1 MAATVEVAEVAWA
14 EATAEARVEARA
26 VVQEAEMARV
36 EARVVGAEEVVG
48 AEVWGARLV
57 CLQGRRAVGLE
68 MGARV
73 VVWEEERVVDLEEE
87 RAVAKRVE
95 G

>member
-26 VVQEAEMARV
+26 AEMARV